1 MKLNFEDLLYYLYTH
16 RLTTE
21 PFFDL
26 DREYESENTEAWR
39 NYIDLKNKYEEE
51 VDGLDED
58 SNDMKAINVKY
69 VGLLQNCLLDFRDSF
84 FQEDVMKYA
93 ANHASNID
101 YMSSLPIETSA
112 MAYNLIREI
121 ERNYNKNS
129 EKYQLADVLKAKS
142 LFFMYKKRFSYFFKE
157 SFKLISQ
164 ASGVP
169 ANNEEAIDELL
180 SKTTLDSDKD
190 LKKFIDKYKFTD
202 KEPWTPVYMIT
213 LVSIC
218 SLAVILM
225 QLEDDGAYQK
235 IQYLQHQLFGRDFWY
250 KNLLE
255 APEYATERAEWSILE
270 LVALVD
276 DINYREHTMISALN
290 ELAED

>member
-1 MKLNFEDLLYYLYTH
+1 MKLNFEGLLYYLYTH

-39 NYIDLKNKYEEE
+39 DYIDLKNKYEEE
-51 VDGLDED
+51 VDGLDKD
-58 SNDMKAINVKY
+58 SNDLKAINVKY
-69 VGLLQNCLLDFRDSF
+69 VGLLQNCLLEFRDSF
-84 FQEDVMKYA
+84 FWSDIM
-93 ANHASNID
+93 D
-101 YMSSLPIETSA
+101 YVAEHVSDKGYLSTLPVFASA

-121 ERNYNKNS
+121 ERNYNKNRS
-129 EKYQLADVLKAKS
+129 ELQIHDFLKAKS
-142 LFFMYKKRFSYFFKE
+142 LFAMYKKKLSYFYKE
-157 SFKLISQ
+157 SLQII
-164 ASGVP
+164 GVSTG
-169 ANNEEAIDELL
+169 NTYDEETLDGLL
-180 SKTTLDSDKD
+180 LETTLDSDKD
-190 LKKFIDKYKFTD
+190 LKKFIDKYRLTD
-202 KEPWTPVYMIT
+202 KEPWTPVYILT
-213 LVSIC
+213 AVSIW
-218 SLAVILM
+218 SLQVLGIL
-225 QLEDDGAYQK
+225 AYGEEGFEK
-235 IQYLQHQLFGRDFWY
+235 IHTLQHHLFGRDFWY